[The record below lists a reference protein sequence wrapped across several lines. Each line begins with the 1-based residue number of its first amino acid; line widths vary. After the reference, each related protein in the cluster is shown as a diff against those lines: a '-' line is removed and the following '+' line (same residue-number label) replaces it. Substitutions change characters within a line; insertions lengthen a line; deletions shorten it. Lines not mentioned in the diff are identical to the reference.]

1 MTDIKY
7 PKCTVDCPV
16 EFYRLESAIM
26 KSDKCIGTCYYE
38 LTYELYSNGVST
50 IKTITVKGLDS
61 ITTKVTEDQLILMA
75 H

>member
-1 MTDIKY
+1 MNDIK
-7 PKCTVDCPV
+7 CTRACPV
-16 EFYRLESAIM
+16 EFYNLESASM
-26 KSDKCIGTCYYE
+26 KSDKCIGPEYYE
-38 LTYELYSNGVST
+38 LTYERYINGVST

>member
-1 MTDIKY
+1 MNDIKFT
-7 PKCTVDCPV
+7 PISPV
-16 EFYRLESAIM
+16 EFYKLESAIM
-26 KSDKCIGTCYYE
+26 KSDKCIGTEYYE
-38 LTYELYSNGVST
+38 LTYKRYSNGVST